1 MSNENNVILE
11 ARNISKHFGG
21 TKALDSVSF
30 NLRAGEVHALM
41 GENGAGKSTLGKILA
56 GIHKADSGEI
66 IYLGEVLHLE
76 NPKDAKKNK
85 ISIVLQELNLLP
97 DLTVA
102 ENLLLGN
109 DMFFHRGVLKTKEMY
124 KHAKELLNL
133 FNLGK
138 SLDVYSNVEHL
149 TVAQMQVLEILK
161 AVDSDAK
168 VIILDEPTATLSPME
183 VEELFVIV
191 RKLQKEKNI
200 GFIIVSHKIN
210 EIFEIADRVT
220 VFRDG
225 KQILNGEN
233 LSDMTESDLVRSMV
247 GREIND
253 LYGYRK
259 FGLAKDKDVVLRVE
273 NICDYV
279 GKVKNISLEIRKGEI
294 VGITGIV
301 GAGRTEFIRCIFGID
316 KIKSGK
322 VFINGEELVKPTIKK
337 AISAGLALVPED
349 RKNEGLILNE
359 SIKDNVSLVR
369 QCLQKGF
376 VLRDKDSRFYME
388 KIRKEL
394 FIKMGDE
401 LDPCNSLSGGN
412 QQKVLLGKWLIM
424 GPDILIIDEPTRG
437 IDISAKSEIY
447 AILNKLS
454 EQGMAILVVSS
465 EMPEVIGMC
474 DRVLIFKGG
483 NLAGELAHD
492 ELTEQRIAYLATI
505 NTKETDKTVISQLV
519 VKKGKDNE

>member
-41 GENGAGKSTLGKILA
+41 GENGAGKSTLGKIFA
-56 GIHKADSGEI
+56 GIYKADFGEI
-66 IYLGEVLHLE
+66 IYLGEKLHLE
-76 NPKDAKKNK
+76 NPGDAKKNK
-85 ISIVLQELNLLP
+85 ISIVLQELNLLS

-109 DMFFHRGVLKTKEMY
+109 DKFFCRGILKTKEMY

-138 SLDVYSNVEHL
+138 SLDIYSNVEHL

-168 VIILDEPTATLSPME
+168 VVILDEPTATLSPVE
-183 VEELFVIV
+183 VEELFFIV

-220 VFRDG
+220 VLRDG
-225 KQILNGEN
+225 KQVINGEK
-233 LSDMTESDLVRSMV
+233 LYGMTENDLVRSMV

-253 LYGYRK
+253 LYGHRK
-259 FGLAKDKDVVLRVE
+259 FGLAKNNKVVLRAE
-273 NICDYV
+273 NVCDYA

-301 GAGRTEFIRCIFGID
+301 GAGRTEFVRCIFGID

-322 VFINGEELVKPTIKK
+322 VFINGKELVKPTVRK
-337 AISAGLALVPED
+337 AISSGLALVPED
-349 RKNEGLILNE
+349 RKNEGLLLNE

-369 QCLQKGF
+369 QCMQRGL
-376 VLRDKDSRFYME
+376 VLRDKDSRSYM
-388 KIRKEL
+388 KQIRKEL
-394 FIKMGDE
+394 VIKMGDE

-424 GPDILIIDEPTRG
+424 EPNVLIIDEPTRG

-447 AILNKLS
+447 TILNQLS
-454 EQGMAILVVSS
+454 ERGMAILVVSS

-474 DRVLIFKGG
+474 DRVLVFRGG
-483 NLAGELAHD
+483 SLVGEITHD
-492 ELTEQRIAYLATI
+492 ELTEQGIAYLAT
-505 NTKETDKTVISQLV
+505 TDAAETDRRQ
-519 VKKGKDNE
+519 

>member
-41 GENGAGKSTLGKILA
+41 GENGAGKSTLGKIFA

-66 IYLGEVLHLE
+66 VYFGETIHLE
-76 NPKDAKKNK
+76 NPKDAKRKK

-102 ENLLLGN
+102 ENLLLGS
-109 DMFFHRGVLKTKEMY
+109 DVFFNKGVLRTKAMY

-138 SLDVYSNVEHL
+138 SLDVYSNVENL

-183 VEELFVIV
+183 VEELFSIV

-225 KQILNGEN
+225 KQILNGKN
-233 LSDMTESDLVRSMV
+233 LSDMTESELVSSMV

-253 LYGYRK
+253 LYGHRK
-259 FGLAKDKDVVLRVE
+259 FGLGKNREVVLKAE
-273 NICDYV
+273 NICDYG
-279 GKVKNISLEIRKGEI
+279 GKVKNVSIELRKGEI
-294 VGITGIV
+294 LGITGIV
-301 GAGRTEFIRCIFGID
+301 GAGRTEFIRCIFGVD

-322 VFINGEELVKPTIKK
+322 ITINGKELVKPTIKK
-337 AISAGLALVPED
+337 AIRSGLALVPED

-369 QCLQKGF
+369 QCMQKGF
-376 VLRDKDSRFYME
+376 VLRDRDSRLYME
-388 KIRKEL
+388 KMRKEL
-394 FIKMGDE
+394 LIKMGDE

-412 QQKVLLGKWLIM
+412 QQKVLLGKWLVM
-424 GPDILIIDEPTRG
+424 SPNILIIDEPTRG

-447 AILNKLS
+447 ATLNKLA

-474 DRVLIFKGG
+474 DRVLIFRGG
-483 NLAGELAHD
+483 SLAGELMHD
-492 ELTEQRIAYLATI
+492 ELTEQRIAYLATTNI
-505 NTKETDKTVISQLV
+505 KETNKTAIS
-519 VKKGKDNE
+519 